1 MYVCMGQFLKFCG
14 GVSENQN
21 CGAGWKDNQAADCE
35 FKLETLF
42 FFTSEYIT
50 LIQWLGSVVEFFW
63 FIFSLNG

>member
-42 FFTSEYIT
+42 FFIFY
-50 LIQWLGSVVEFFW
+50 FFH
-63 FIFSLNG
+63 I